1 MRIKR
6 FEQTS
11 HLYSQCGVK
20 DGPKP
25 RHLRV
30 WERGT
35 CGVVLDRAINA
46 AVNVARASGL
56 AGSARGCR

>member
-1 MRIKR
+1 M
-6 FEQTS
+6 
-11 HLYSQCGVK
+11 
-20 DGPKP
+20 
-25 RHLRV
+25 

-35 CGVVLDRAINA
+35 CGVVLDRDINA